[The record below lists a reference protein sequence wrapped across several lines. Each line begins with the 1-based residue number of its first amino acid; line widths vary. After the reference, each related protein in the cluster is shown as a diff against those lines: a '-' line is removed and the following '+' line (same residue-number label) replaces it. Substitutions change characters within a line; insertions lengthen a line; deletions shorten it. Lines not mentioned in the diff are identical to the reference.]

1 MTDKKK
7 FKSHPIGYKEFSLI
21 FLIIMGSSQSFL
33 GNLETRRA
41 VKHFGGGEV
50 DSSAV
55 LKAMVEAPT
64 SFGLQ
69 PYRICVVRSKEVKE
83 KLRVVS
89 YNQPQVT
96 ECDTLYVLCARR
108 DVATR
113 VNEYLKATNAEGMRA
128 MLNGFV
134 KGMTD
139 PLAWSARQTYI
150 ALGFGLAACAEL
162 GLASCPM
169 EGFTASDVSVIL
181 ALEPELVPMVYLA
194 VGSDAADAGLHLRF
208 RFPDTDLVRKYL

>member
-1 MTDKKK
+1 
-7 FKSHPIGYKEFSLI
+7 
-21 FLIIMGSSQSFL
+21 MGNSQSFL
-33 GNLETRRA
+33 SNLETRRA

-69 PYRICVVRSKEVKE
+69 PYRICVVRSAELKE
-83 KLRVVS
+83 KLKAVS

-113 VNEYLKATNAEGMRA
+113 VNEYLKATGAEDMRA
-128 MLNGFV
+128 MMNGFV

-139 PLAWSARQTYI
+139 PLAWSARQAYI

-169 EGFTASDVSVIL
+169 EGFTASDVSFIL

-194 VGSDAADAGLHLRF
+194 VGSDSLDAGVRPGF
-208 RFPDTDLVRKYL
+208 RFSESDLVRKYL